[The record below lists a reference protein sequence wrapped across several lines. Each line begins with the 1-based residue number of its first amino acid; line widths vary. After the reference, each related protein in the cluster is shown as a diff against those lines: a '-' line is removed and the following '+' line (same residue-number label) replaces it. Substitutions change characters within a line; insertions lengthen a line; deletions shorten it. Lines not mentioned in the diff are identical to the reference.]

1 MPAILFDFEPMVP
14 TGARRRQT
22 VEYEQRTY
30 GIAEWAAA
38 LRVPHT
44 EQELAAVAAATRE
57 REAGQVNVRKRV
69 RTDRERME
77 VPTRR
82 EEVTVER
89 VPVSEGTATEAQ
101 IGEAEVRVPLTEEEV
116 VVEKW
121 PVVKEEVRV
130 RKDVVRTPRSSR
142 RTSGARR

>member
-1 MPAILFDFEPMVP
+1 MEN
-14 TGARRRQT
+14 
-22 VEYEQRTY
+22 EQRTN

-57 REAGQVNVRKRV
+57 REAARSGPKERQ
-69 RTDRERME
+69 DRPPEHRGAHAPRGGLGGASFALGE
-77 VPTRR
+77 T
-82 EEVTVER
+82 
-89 VPVSEGTATEAQ
+89 S
-101 IGEAEVRVPLTEEEV
+101 EAEVGDDEVAMPVTEEEV